1 MVLPKSDIVR
11 TKTDLV
17 LPRCGVFGKK
27 CVILHLE
34 LYMQEEMK
42 KIAVTFSLLAAL
54 TFSCGLHGQAEVYR
68 FNKKCGLELNQ
79 YLKTLHEEGPVAA
92 SKAFGKSKEAT
103 TMSLVVRCTDGDAAE
118 RELRALGVDCRRI
131 SDDVL
136 TARLAP
142 EQIEEVAGWPVVKR
156 VTGLRGRQLHMDR
169 VRESSNVNKVHE
181 GEDLE
186 TPFTGENVLIC
197 ILDQGF
203 QFTHSAFRVTD
214 DSSRIAAVWNLAKSE
229 RKLLRTQAEILGSG
243 VDGTR
248 ESHGTHVTGIAA
260 GGKLY
265 GSPTYYGVAPGAQI
279 VMVSSADFE
288 DADVLDAISL
298 VKEIAAERH
307 VPWIVNMSFGT
318 NFSPHDGSAELS
330 RDLDELLS
338 KEGAIVAS
346 AGNDGDNVLH
356 AAGSFAEGRTVT
368 NIAVDHKSQTY
379 VFVYIVG
386 DGPEPFKA
394 QPAFLNNLSKQF
406 VTADAT
412 FWQKYLTEEYGVDSV
427 TNRYYYQAMVNTP
440 AAIKASRYTDC
451 NLAFKV
457 EGTPGHYFHAFLNG
471 NGPVFLAD
479 KSQNATIDAMMS
491 VGSPADTRSAVTV
504 GSYVTKN
511 RWTNIEGSNYGY
523 VGAAVVNALSS
534 YSSVGPMTDSTLLKP
549 DVCAPGQ
556 GVISSIYKNAVDF
569 AGNNTQIVEKVR
581 MGITDY
587 YYGIMQGTSMSAP
600 VVTGVLALWLEANPL
615 LSAKQIHEIIAE
627 SSTRDTWTGTC
638 WNPKWGYGK
647 INAYEGLKL
656 ALKRTGIAARHNVTE
671 PVTIRKTGEAWHVL
685 FNADE
690 SFADIA
696 LCCLDG
702 KVVMHRRVDQVAV
715 GSEQTVDLRGLS
727 AGIYVLKIQTP
738 NRVLSRKV
746 MVK

>member
-1 MVLPKSDIVR
+1 M
-11 TKTDLV
+11 
-17 LPRCGVFGKK
+17 PRCGVFGKK
-27 CVILHLE
+27 CVILHPE

-92 SKAFGKSKEAT
+92 SKAFGKGKEAT

-346 AGNDGDNVLH
+346 GTVQSSAGV
-356 AAGSFAEGRTVT
+356 
-368 NIAVDHKSQTY
+368 SQ
-379 VFVYIVG
+379 
-386 DGPEPFKA
+386 
-394 QPAFLNNLSKQF
+394 QF
-406 VTADAT
+406 VEA
-412 FWQKYLTEEYGVDSV
+412 VC
-427 TNRYYYQAMVNTP
+427 
-440 AAIKASRYTDC
+440 DC
-451 NLAFKV
+451 RR
-457 EGTPGHYFHAFLNG
+457 
-471 NGPVFLAD
+471 D
-479 KSQNATIDAMMS
+479 
-491 VGSPADTRSAVTV
+491 
-504 GSYVTKN
+504 
-511 RWTNIEGSNYGY
+511 
-523 VGAAVVNALSS
+523 
-534 YSSVGPMTDSTLLKP
+534 
-549 DVCAPGQ
+549 
-556 GVISSIYKNAVDF
+556 
-569 AGNNTQIVEKVR
+569 
-581 MGITDY
+581 
-587 YYGIMQGTSMSAP
+587 
-600 VVTGVLALWLEANPL
+600 VLAKV
-615 LSAKQIHEIIAE
+615 S
-627 SSTRDTWTGTC
+627 DG
-638 WNPKWGYGK
+638 
-647 INAYEGLKL
+647 
-656 ALKRTGIAARHNVTE
+656 GIWR
-671 PVTIRKTGEAWHVL
+671 
-685 FNADE
+685 
-690 SFADIA
+690 
-696 LCCLDG
+696 
-702 KVVMHRRVDQVAV
+702 
-715 GSEQTVDLRGLS
+715 
-727 AGIYVLKIQTP
+727 
-738 NRVLSRKV
+738 
-746 MVK
+746 